1 MSLDRFPV
9 RCPEEDVRIGFV
21 VVGVVLIILAAVLMF
36 VPIVTVASQT
46 ITPTQP
52 YEANVTGYS
61 ITGSIPGS
69 ISWSSSSDVEIDV
82 ATCSS
87 VSSANACSGSVN
99 ALTPQNG
106 TSGTFT
112 FNVPTGGAVAVA
124 LVGAGSASITVK
136 LAQSTVGL
144 ILLVVGILLLLI
156 GLVLK
161 RSGSKTAP
169 VMAEPAQTPPP
180 PAAPP

>member
-1 MSLDRFPV
+1 M
-9 RCPEEDVRIGFV
+9 RIGFV